1 MFKFVFLFLF
11 PITLF
16 SQARYTPLSFGG
28 ITEMGGVF
36 LESPRVL
43 EDGNYIVVCEI
54 GKIKMFDTLK
64 VYKDEGKDLWFPG
77 LGVYFYGEY
86 LNAINRQ
93 PKEELI
99 IGPSDLDSLLSKAK
113 WKIRRVQIS
122 KSSGKKT

>member
-36 LESPRVL
+36 LESPRAF

-64 VYKDEGKDLWFPG
+64 VYKDEGKELWFPG

-86 LNAINRQ
+86 LNALNR
-93 PKEELI
+93 KFERV

-122 KSSGKKT
+122 KSPSKKT